1 MSDNNPL
8 TASASRPDNIDPEEV
23 ARFAAIASEW
33 WDAKGKFRPLH
44 LLAPTRLKFIR
55 DEICAHFERDGKSQ
69 LPFSGLTFVDIG
81 CGGGLVSEPL
91 ARLGGDV
98 TGIDP
103 AGASLEA
110 ARSHAEGQGLAIDY
124 RDAWA
129 EDLVSEGAQFD
140 VVVNLEVVEHV
151 PDVAEFLKTAR
162 ALVAPGGMMIVST
175 INRTI
180 KSFGMA
186 IVGAEYILRWLPTGT
201 HRWSRFVTPDEM
213 AGFMTE
219 AGLELDHIQ
228 GVVLD
233 PLSGTWSLS
242 DSDLD
247 VNYMAVARVPQDM
260 SSL

>member
-1 MSDNNPL
+1 MSDNRSL
-8 TASASRPDNIDPEEV
+8 TAPATRSDNMDPEEV

-55 DEICAHFERDGKSQ
+55 DEICAHFGRDGKSH
-69 LPFSGLTFVDIG
+69 LPFAGLSFVDIG

-91 ARLGGDV
+91 ARLGGEV

-110 ARSHAEGQGLAIDY
+110 ARSHAGGQGLEINY
-124 RDAWA
+124 RDVWA
-129 EDLVSEGAQFD
+129 EELVSEGAKFD

-151 PDVAEFLKTAR
+151 PDVAAFLKTAR
-162 ALVAPGGMMIVST
+162 ALMAPDGIMVLST

-180 KSFGMA
+180 KSFGLA

-201 HRWSRFVTPDEM
+201 HTWSRFVTPDEM
-213 AGFMTE
+213 SRHVAG
-219 AGLELDHIQ
+219 AGLKLDHVQ

-233 PLSGTWSLS
+233 PLSGAWSLS
-242 DSDLD
+242 DSDFD
-247 VNYMAVARVPQDM
+247 VNYMAIAREHPDAA
-260 SSL
+260 S